1 MFYNNGN
8 YNTAVGVES
17 MYQALGDRNTAFGY
31 GAFGSTTG
39 YIYNSIALGF
49 YAGHYE
55 TASNK
60 LFIDAFDRGSEAN
73 GRTQSLIYGVMDATP
88 ANQILSLG
96 GGGNVG
102 INTISPSEKLEVNG
116 NVKIDAVLKLTPI
129 ATPSNPTEGDIYAGT
144 DHHLYYYN
152 GSMWKQ
158 LDN

>member
-1 MFYNNGN
+1 VAIGCRAGF
-8 YNTAVGVES
+8 S
-17 MYQALGDRNTAFGY
+17 L
-31 GAFGSTTG
+31 TTG
-39 YIYNSIALGF
+39 DANILIGGDVNNDWIYADVPNPVTSNFLNIGNTIFGTGINQA
-49 YAGHYE
+49 YPTAG
-55 TASNK
+55 K
-60 LFIDAFDRGSEAN
+60 I
-73 GRTQSLIYGVMDATP
+73 
-88 ANQILSLG
+88 
-96 GGGNVG
+96 G